1 MKKSEE
7 DGKELLLQE
16 DRKSLQ
22 FYKKLGKFNLILG
35 SVSIATFLVAS
46 ALNPSLVMSLS
57 GLSIIFANVV
67 NAMIYFYS
75 KNESRFLNKEIFQ
88 LEREFH
94 QNTKEKKTTNPKIA
108 GKKKSSSAVNTAQLK
123 STVSLENHGEEITND
138 DIDSIFD
145 ENGYLRNLD
154 ALGDIS
160 SDTPGYP
167 NDNPKVLKR

>member
-1 MKKSEE
+1 
-7 DGKELLLQE
+7 
-16 DRKSLQ
+16 
-22 FYKKLGKFNLILG
+22 
-35 SVSIATFLVAS
+35 
-46 ALNPSLVMSLS
+46 MSLS

-123 STVSLENHGEEITND
+123 STVSLENHGEEFNND

>member
-1 MKKSEE
+1 
-7 DGKELLLQE
+7 
-16 DRKSLQ
+16 
-22 FYKKLGKFNLILG
+22 
-35 SVSIATFLVAS
+35 
-46 ALNPSLVMSLS
+46 
-57 GLSIIFANVV
+57 
-67 NAMIYFYS
+67 MIYFYS

-145 ENGYLRNLD
+145 ENRYLRNLD